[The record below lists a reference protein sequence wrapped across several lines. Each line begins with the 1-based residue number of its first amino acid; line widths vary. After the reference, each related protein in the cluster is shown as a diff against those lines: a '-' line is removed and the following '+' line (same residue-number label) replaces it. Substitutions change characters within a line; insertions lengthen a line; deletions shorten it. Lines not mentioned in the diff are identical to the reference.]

1 MDILETPD
9 IEPVH
14 ATGIELM
21 REVAFD
27 LLPALPLQPLAAFSP
42 DAPPVGVHG
51 FLLRVPPLPLGALPV
66 PVPRCKFSPGF
77 R

>member
-1 MDILETPD
+1 MDILDAPD

-14 ATGIELM
+14 TTGIELM

-27 LLPALPLQPLAAFSP
+27 LLPALPLEPFAAFSP

-51 FLLRVPPLPLGALPV
+51 FLLRWSALPV
-66 PVPRCKFSPGF
+66 ARSRSGSAM
-77 R
+77 